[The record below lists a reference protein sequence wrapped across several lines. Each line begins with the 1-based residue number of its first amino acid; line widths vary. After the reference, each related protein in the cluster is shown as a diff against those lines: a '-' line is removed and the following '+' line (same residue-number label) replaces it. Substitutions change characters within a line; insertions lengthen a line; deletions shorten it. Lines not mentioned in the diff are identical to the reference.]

1 MAKQNLLVFSVIAA
15 VVVTGCRTSQHIRDP
30 EYAKVAREIGQAWH
44 ASQTVVITT
53 PPVFEDLAGPHS
65 VEEYIQVALTQNP
78 GIQAARKKMESLA
91 HQVPVAASLPDPI
104 LNVTA
109 QPEPVQTAAGQQE
122 LIVAAN
128 QKFLLFGKLDSRA
141 SLAESQTNVA
151 RAQLAAVELATI
163 AKVKRAY
170 YELYFL
176 QQAIAVTGDEQKLL
190 VEIREVANTRYKA
203 GQTSQ
208 QDVLRADLEVSNVE
222 NDLIRLRQQLTS
234 GQARLARLL
243 HIAPQTQVAALLN
256 LTQKQA
262 PRDLEF
268 LQQQAVSAR
277 PELHAQL
284 AAVRRDRSAVNLARL
299 DYKPDVT
306 LGLSWIDVAE
316 NGISPVSNGR
326 DSFLLSAGV
335 NLPIY
340 RKRLDSSVR
349 SAEAKVVSTVREYDS
364 LRDGTLEEVTD
375 LFAQAR
381 SQEDMLLLFHDDI
394 LPKARQTLEVSN
406 QAYNVGEVDFLQ
418 LIDNWRQLLRY
429 EINYR
434 RLEASLRQTLAEL
447 ERVVGG
453 MLDQPV
459 PEMISGPFAEP
470 EVLPSVPSAEEAEEQ
485 E

>member
-1 MAKQNLLVFSVIAA
+1 MARRSDLFCLVVAA
-15 VVVTGCRTSQHIRDP
+15 VAVSAGCRSSKQIRDP
-30 EYAKVAREIGQAWH
+30 EYARVSRAVQQAWN
-44 ASQTVVITT
+44 APQNADVATAPVVA
-53 PPVFEDLAGPHS
+53 ELAGPHS
-65 VEEYIQVALTQNP
+65 VEQYLQVALSQNP
-78 GIQAARKKMESLA
+78 DIQAVRKKMESMA
-91 HQVPVAASLPDPI
+91 HQVPVAASLPDPM

-109 QPEPVQTAAGQQE
+109 QPEQVQTAAGQQE

-128 QKFLLFGKLDSRA
+128 QKFLMFGKLGTRA
-141 SLAESQTNVA
+141 SVAEAQTNVA
-151 RAQLAAVELATI
+151 RAQLAAVELSTI

-170 YELYFL
+170 YELYFI
-176 QQAIAVTGDEQKLL
+176 QQATSVTQAEQGLL

-203 GQTSQ
+203 HLASQ
-208 QDVLRADLEVSNVE
+208 QDVLRADLEISDIE
-222 NDLIRLRQQLTS
+222 NQLIRLRQRLES

-243 HIAPQTQVAALLN
+243 HIAPQTQVAALDN
-256 LTQKQA
+256 LIQEQA

-268 LQQQAVSAR
+268 LQQQAVTAR
-277 PELHAQL
+277 PELHALL

-306 LGLSWIDVAE
+306 LGLAWIDVA
-316 NGISPVSNGR
+316 NAGVSPVTNGR

-375 LFAQAR
+375 LLAQAH
-381 SQEDMLLLFHDDI
+381 SQEELLILFREDI
-394 LPKARQTLEVSN
+394 LPKARQTLEVSIP
-406 QAYNVGEVDFLQ
+406 AYNVNEIDFLQ
-418 LIDNWRQLLRY
+418 LIDNWQQLLRY
-429 EINYR
+429 EVNYY

-453 MLDQPV
+453 FSGPAPGTLPV
-459 PEMISGPFAEP
+459 PPAELEP
-470 EVLPSVPSAEEAEEQ
+470 LPPAQ
-485 E
+485 

>member
-1 MAKQNLLVFSVIAA
+1 MASRPLFLLLVAITASFVG
-15 VVVTGCRTSQHIRDP
+15 GCRTSRQIRDP
-30 EYAKVAREIGQAWH
+30 EYAQVSRAVQAAWC
-44 ASQTVVITT
+44 APRTAVVSTA
-53 PPVFEDLAGPHS
+53 PVFSDLAGPHA
-65 VEEYIQVALTQNP
+65 VEHYIQVALSQNP
-78 GIQAARKKMESLA
+78 EIQAARKKMEALA
-91 HQVPVAASLPDPI
+91 HQVPVAASLSDPT
-104 LNVTA
+104 LKVTA
-109 QPEPVQTAAGQQE
+109 QPEQVQTAAGQQE
-122 LIVAAN
+122 LIVSAN
-128 QKFLLFGKLDSRA
+128 QKFHWLGKLDTRA
-141 SLAESQTNVA
+141 SVAEAQTNVA
-151 RAQLAAVELATI
+151 RAELAAVELATI
-163 AKVKRAY
+163 AQVKRAY
-170 YELYFL
+170 YELYFI
-176 QQAIAVTGDEQKLL
+176 QEATSVTEAERQLL

-222 NDLIRLRQQLTS
+222 NELIRLRQRLES

-243 HIAPQTQVAALLN
+243 HIAPQTPVAALTDLAAE
-256 LTQKQA
+256 QA
-262 PRDLEF
+262 PRDLEL
-268 LQQQAVSAR
+268 LQQQAVTAR

-284 AAVRRDRSAVNLARL
+284 AAVRRDRNSVNLARL

-306 LGLSWIDVAE
+306 LGLSWIDVADA
-316 NGISPVSNGR
+316 GISPVTNGR

-349 SAEAKVVSTVREYDS
+349 SAEAKVVSTARQYDV

-381 SQEDMLLLFHDDI
+381 SQEDLLLLFREDI

-434 RLEASLRQTLAEL
+434 RLEASLRQTMAEL

-453 MLDQPV
+453 FTETQAELIPV
-459 PEMISGPFAEP
+459 PPIEP
-470 EVLPSVPSAEEAEEQ
+470 EPLPPQ
-485 E
+485 ENEGN